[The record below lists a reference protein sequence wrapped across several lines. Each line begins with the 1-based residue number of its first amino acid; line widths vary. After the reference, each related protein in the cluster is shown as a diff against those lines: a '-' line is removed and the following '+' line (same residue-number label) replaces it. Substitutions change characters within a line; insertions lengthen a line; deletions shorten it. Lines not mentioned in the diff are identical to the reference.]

1 VTSAGS
7 LVSCLAQPAA
17 NTADTAASLNDVE
30 ANHISQLLQQHNN
43 NRRKV
48 AQALGISERT
58 LYRKLKRFGL
68 S

>member
-1 VTSAGS
+1 VEVA
-7 LVSCLAQPAA
+7 AIPAA
-17 NTADTAASLNDVE
+17 PAPGPGASLHDVE
-30 ANHISQLLQQHNN
+30 AQHISQLLQEHHN